1 MKHCGD
7 NEERA
12 EPHAIDPCCYFFPSI
27 IRKSVEKGT
36 AHNCRNNEECVCVTV
51 SSMFVASGF
60 VAAVSWSWVVHE
72 PPEPLLEPPH
82 GSEPPAPAGRWAGGR
97 DGRLRAAPEAARA
110 GVRALI
116 GVRAAAARSDGQNRP
131 SAMSESRAGGRPL

>member
-1 MKHCGD
+1 MG
-7 NEERA
+7 
-12 EPHAIDPCCYFFPSI
+12 
-27 IRKSVEKGT
+27 G
-36 AHNCRNNEECVCVTV
+36 V
-51 SSMFVASGF
+51 S
-60 VAAVSWSWVVHE
+60 

-131 SAMSESRAGGRPL
+131 SARSESRAGGRPL